1 MASGKGTH
9 TVSLNKDEWYP
20 FRVIM
25 MNVLGETSFGF
36 KILGPNMEELLSDKA
51 RDMPYFRSHSC
62 DGVHP
67 AFQAWGKET
76 TS

>member
-1 MASGKGTH
+1 MAAGEGRH
-9 TVSLNKDEWYP
+9 TISLNKNEWYP

-25 MNVLGETSFGF
+25 VNVFAQALFGF
-36 KILGPNMEELLSDKA
+36 TILGPDMEELLSDKV

-67 AFQAWGKET
+67 LFQAWGQET
-76 TS
+76 AS